1 MVDKLFLFA
10 YNLGNVQKEPF
21 VKFSKKY
28 SFLLLSLL
36 VVACSSTK
44 APAPSAAKAPEASNA
59 SGPAAQSTVK
69 MVEVSPL
76 DDPQSP
82 LANRSVYFDFDN
94 FQVKSS
100 DQALLTAHA
109 KYISSHST
117 AKVRLEGN
125 ADERGGR
132 EYNLALGQKRS
143 EAVKKSLELLGV
155 NKDSIEAVSFGKE
168 KPKDPGHSEE
178 AWAANRRV
186 DIVYVAR

>member
-1 MVDKLFLFA
+1 M
-10 YNLGNVQKEPF
+10 
-21 VKFSKKY
+21 KFSKKY
-28 SFLLLSLL
+28 SLLLLSM
-36 VVACSSTK
+36 VMVACSSTK
-44 APAPSAAKAPEASNA
+44 APAPTAAKSTVTPTDS
-59 SGPAAQSTVK
+59 PVAQSTVK

-76 DDPQSP
+76 DDPKSP

-94 FQVKSS
+94 FKVKSS
-100 DQALLTAHA
+100 DEGLITAHA
-109 KYISSHST
+109 KYMSAHGS

-143 EAVKKSLELLGV
+143 EAVKKSLDLLGA

>member
-1 MVDKLFLFA
+1 M
-10 YNLGNVQKEPF
+10 
-21 VKFSKKY
+21 KFSKKY

-44 APAPSAAKAPEASNA
+44 APAPTVAQTPDSNNSA
-59 SGPAAQSTVK
+59 PAAQSTVK

-76 DDPQSP
+76 DDPKSP

-94 FQVKSS
+94 FKVKTS
-100 DQALLTAHA
+100 DEALISAHS
-109 KYISSHST
+109 KYIATHST

-155 NKDSIEAVSFGKE
+155 NKDAIEAVSFGKE
-168 KPKDPGHSEE
+168 KPKDPGHTEE

>member
-1 MVDKLFLFA
+1 MVDKLITIA
-10 YNLGNVQKEPF
+10 YNLLHVQKELS

-28 SFLLLSLL
+28 SLLVLSLL

-44 APAPSAAKAPEASNA
+44 APAPAINATGVAPEA
-59 SGPAAQSTVK
+59 AAQSAVK

-76 DDPQSP
+76 DDPKSP

-100 DQALLTAHA
+100 DAALISAHA
-109 KYISSHST
+109 KYLSTHST

-168 KPKDPGHSEE
+168 KPKDAGHTEE